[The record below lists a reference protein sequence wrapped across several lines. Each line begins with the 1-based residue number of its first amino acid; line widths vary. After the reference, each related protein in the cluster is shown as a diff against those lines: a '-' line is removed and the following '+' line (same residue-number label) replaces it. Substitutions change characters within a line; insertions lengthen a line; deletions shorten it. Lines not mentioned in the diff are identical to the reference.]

1 MEKKREYI
9 ITPKEFGRRL
19 LKWQNIEMGGGGY
32 IIPKPPY
39 YWKQILSP
47 SSFYF
52 TFFPSVSPAV
62 KSFFFFHNSPKSTL
76 NSLSLR
82 ILCSR
87 ANHVERHWR
96 RALSPFH
103 GFYRQ
108 AAAGFLP
115 ASLQSYEELTAQ
127 IKEGKVLALT

>member
-1 MEKKREYI
+1 MAKYR
-9 ITPKEFGRRL
+9 
-19 LKWQNIEMGGGGY
+19 NGGGGY
-32 IIPKPPY
+32 KSQTSLLLEINPLSILFLFYLLSLCLARGKII
-39 YWKQILSP
+39 L
-47 SSFYF
+47 
-52 TFFPSVSPAV
+52 
-62 KSFFFFHNSPKSTL
+62 FFHNSPKSTL

-103 GFYRQ
+103 GFDRQ